1 MITFLLAMAISAQ
14 SVVVSEDPIL
24 YEIREDYTILYEIRE
39 DYTKI
44 EAEIA
49 VSNVE
54 LEPVHTSSIWPS
66 FCSSNVERTACDDS
80 TQDETYFK

>member
-24 YEIREDYTILYEIRE
+24 YEIREDYTQ
-39 DYTKI
+39 I

>member
-24 YEIREDYTILYEIRE
+24 YEIREDYT
-39 DYTKI
+39 KI

-54 LEPVHTSSIWPS
+54 LESVHTSSIWPS

>member
-1 MITFLLAMAISAQ
+1 MAISAQ

-24 YEIREDYTILYEIRE
+24 YEIRESYAT
-39 DYTKI
+39 I